1 MLNKEQYARVKQLA
15 SAPSTPEKIYT
26 VKTGENAGMK
36 RKVNAKPE
44 RVGLLP
50 VSEKT
55 IWTWVKQG
63 KFPQP
68 IRMSGNVTVWRM
80 SEVQAWI
87 EEQANIATMGA
98 KFMTKTQIK
107 AIALKA
113 SRQLNAVA
121 KDIYNRD

>member
-1 MLNKEQYARVKQLA
+1 MLHTGQYARIKQLT

-26 VKTGENAGMK
+26 VKTGANAGMK
-36 RKVNAKPE
+36 RKVNAKPK

-68 IRMSGNVTVWRM
+68 IKMSGNVTVWRM
-80 SEVQAWI
+80 SEVQAWL
-87 EEQANIATMGA
+87 EQ
-98 KFMTKTQIK
+98 Q
-107 AIALKA
+107 AIVTAMEA
-113 SRQLNAVA
+113 
-121 KDIYNRD
+121 

>member
-1 MLNKEQYARVKQLA
+1 MLHKEQYARVKQLA

-26 VKTGENAGMK
+26 IKTGENAGMK

-63 KFPQP
+63 NFRNLLKSVA
-68 IRMSGNVTVWRM
+68 MSLYGVCRKYKHGLIHKPPLQRWGFNH
-80 SEVQAWI
+80 
-87 EEQANIATMGA
+87 EQHP
-98 KFMTKTQIK
+98 IK
-107 AIALKA
+107 ASFKSPQA
-113 SRQLNAVA
+113 R
-121 KDIYNRD
+121 

>member
-1 MLNKEQYARVKQLA
+1 MLHTEQYARVKQLA
-15 SAPSTPEKIYT
+15 SASATSEKIYT
-26 VKTGENAGMK
+26 IKTGENAGMK
-36 RKVNAKPE
+36 RKVSAKPE

-68 IRMSGNVTVWRM
+68 IKMSENVTVWRM

-87 EEQANIATMGA
+87 EEQANIATMEA
-98 KFMTKTQIK
+98 
-107 AIALKA
+107 
-113 SRQLNAVA
+113 
-121 KDIYNRD
+121 

>member
-1 MLNKEQYARVKQLA
+1 MSSLYTEQYARVKQLA

-87 EEQANIATMGA
+87 EEQATIATMEA
-98 KFMTKTQIK
+98 
-107 AIALKA
+107 
-113 SRQLNAVA
+113 
-121 KDIYNRD
+121 

>member
-1 MLNKEQYARVKQLA
+1 MSSLYKEQYARVKQLA

-36 RKVNAKPE
+36 RKVSAKPE

-68 IRMSGNVTVWRM
+68 IKMSDNVTVWRM

-87 EEQANIATMGA
+87 DAQATN
-98 KFMTKTQIK
+98 
-107 AIALKA
+107 AILEA
-113 SRQLNAVA
+113 
-121 KDIYNRD
+121 

>member
-1 MLNKEQYARVKQLA
+1 MLYKEQYARAKQLS
-15 SAPSTPEKIYT
+15 SAPATPEKIYT
-26 VKTGENAGMK
+26 IKTGKNAGMK

-68 IRMSGNVTVWRM
+68 IPMSGNVTVWRM
-80 SEVQAWI
+80 SEVHAWI
-87 EEQANIATMGA
+87 EEQATI
-98 KFMTKTQIK
+98 TKME
-107 AIALKA
+107 A
-113 SRQLNAVA
+113 
-121 KDIYNRD
+121 

>member
-1 MLNKEQYARVKQLA
+1 MSAHEKYVRIKRLA
-15 SAPSTPEKIYT
+15 SAPPTPEKIYT
-26 VKTGENAGMK
+26 VKTGVNAGTK

-44 RVGLLP
+44 RIGLLP

-68 IRMSGNVTVWRM
+68 IKMSGNVTVWCM

-87 EEQANIATMGA
+87 DAQAT
-98 KFMTKTQIK
+98 
-107 AIALKA
+107 
-113 SRQLNAVA
+113 NAELEV
-121 KDIYNRD
+121 

>member
-1 MLNKEQYARVKQLA
+1 MLFKEHYARVKQLA
-15 SAPSTPEKIYT
+15 SAPSTPEKIYI
-26 VKTGENAGMK
+26 VKTGANAGMK

-55 IWTWVKQG
+55 IWSWVKQG

-87 EEQANIATMGA
+87 EEQATTATMEA
-98 KFMTKTQIK
+98 
-107 AIALKA
+107 
-113 SRQLNAVA
+113 
-121 KDIYNRD
+121 

>member
-1 MLNKEQYARVKQLA
+1 MTLKEQYARVKQLA
-15 SAPSTPEKIYT
+15 SAPPTPEKIYT

-36 RKVNAKPE
+36 RKVSAKPE

-55 IWTWVKQG
+55 IWEWVRQG

-87 EEQANIATMGA
+87 EEKGMGVS
-98 KFMTKTQIK
+98 Q
-107 AIALKA
+107 
-113 SRQLNAVA
+113 
-121 KDIYNRD
+121 

>member
-1 MLNKEQYARVKQLA
+1 MLHKEQYARVKQLA
-15 SAPSTPEKIYT
+15 SASPTSEKIYT
-26 VKTGENAGMK
+26 VKTGKNAGMK

-44 RVGLLP
+44 RIGLLP

-68 IRMSGNVTVWRM
+68 IKMSDNVTVWRM

-87 EEQANIATMGA
+87 DAQANIATMRA
-98 KFMTKTQIK
+98 
-107 AIALKA
+107 
-113 SRQLNAVA
+113 
-121 KDIYNRD
+121 

>member
-1 MLNKEQYARVKQLA
+1 MSSLYTEQYARVKQLA
-15 SAPSTPEKIYT
+15 SASATSEKIYT

-68 IRMSGNVTVWRM
+68 IKMSDNVTVWRM

-87 EEQANIATMGA
+87 DAQATNATLEA
-98 KFMTKTQIK
+98 
-107 AIALKA
+107 
-113 SRQLNAVA
+113 
-121 KDIYNRD
+121 

>member
-1 MLNKEQYARVKQLA
+1 MCLSYFLIIKTKTYYTQAITLHELQGCNMLHKPKFSRVKPLTC
-15 SAPSTPEKIYT
+15 APATPEKIYT
-26 VKTGENAGMK
+26 VKTGKNAGMK

-68 IRMSGNVTVWRM
+68 IKISGNVTVWRM
-80 SEVQAWI
+80 SEVEAWI
-87 EEQANIATMGA
+87 EEQANIATMEA
-98 KFMTKTQIK
+98 
-107 AIALKA
+107 
-113 SRQLNAVA
+113 
-121 KDIYNRD
+121 

>member
-1 MLNKEQYARVKQLA
+1 MLHKEQYARVKQLA
-15 SAPSTPEKIYT
+15 SASATSEKIYT

-36 RKVNAKPE
+36 RKVSAKPE

-68 IRMSGNVTVWRM
+68 LKISGNVTVWRM

-87 EEQANIATMGA
+87 DAQANIATMQA
-98 KFMTKTQIK
+98 
-107 AIALKA
+107 
-113 SRQLNAVA
+113 
-121 KDIYNRD
+121 

>member
-1 MLNKEQYARVKQLA
+1 MTLKEQYARVKQLA

-36 RKVNAKPE
+36 RKVSAKPE

-50 VSEKT
+50 VCEKT
-55 IWTWVKQG
+55 IWEWVRQG

-87 EEQANIATMGA
+87 EEKGMGVS
-98 KFMTKTQIK
+98 Q
-107 AIALKA
+107 
-113 SRQLNAVA
+113 
-121 KDIYNRD
+121 

>member
-1 MLNKEQYARVKQLA
+1 MTLKEQYARVKQLA

-36 RKVNAKPE
+36 RKVSAKPE

-55 IWTWVKQG
+55 IWEWVRQG

-87 EEQANIATMGA
+87 EEKGMGVS
-98 KFMTKTQIK
+98 Q
-107 AIALKA
+107 
-113 SRQLNAVA
+113 
-121 KDIYNRD
+121 

>member
-1 MLNKEQYARVKQLA
+1 MIHKEQYARVKQLTSA
-15 SAPSTPEKIYT
+15 SSTSEKIYT
-26 VKTGENAGMK
+26 VKTGKNAGMK
-36 RKVNAKPE
+36 RKVSAKPE

-68 IRMSGNVTVWRM
+68 IKMSENVTVWRM

-87 EEQANIATMGA
+87 DAQATN
-98 KFMTKTQIK
+98 
-107 AIALKA
+107 AILEA
-113 SRQLNAVA
+113 
-121 KDIYNRD
+121 

>member
-1 MLNKEQYARVKQLA
+1 MLHTEQYARVKQLA
-15 SAPSTPEKIYT
+15 SASATSEKIYT

-36 RKVNAKPE
+36 RKVSAKPE

-68 IRMSGNVTVWRM
+68 IKMSENVTVWRM

-87 EEQANIATMGA
+87 DTQAAIATMGA
-98 KFMTKTQIK
+98 
-107 AIALKA
+107 
-113 SRQLNAVA
+113 
-121 KDIYNRD
+121 

>member
-1 MLNKEQYARVKQLA
+1 MLHTEQYARVKQLA
-15 SAPSTPEKIYT
+15 SASSTPEKIYII
-26 VKTGENAGMK
+26 KTGQNAGMK
-36 RKVNAKPE
+36 RKVSAKPE

-68 IRMSGNVTVWRM
+68 IKMSENVTVWRM

-87 EEQANIATMGA
+87 DAQAATATMG
-98 KFMTKTQIK
+98 
-107 AIALKA
+107 
-113 SRQLNAVA
+113 V
-121 KDIYNRD
+121 